1 VLYPAELPGLDQR
14 LGCPRQRWTKTPGA
28 GKATSMDFGLA
39 HRFGEQIV
47 RASAGLALRL
57 GVACLALGCGSRV
70 HADCGAASGTAR
82 VVGVDERLDIAFEDG
97 RIVRLVGL
105 EAPNPSQGSPKTSEA
120 ARKFLADRLV
130 GRDGGLKLLASEM
143 DRWGRVLADLS
154 IQDVSNEHVSSVAI
168 ALLSAGYARVKPEF
182 EARSCAAA
190 RLAVEDAARRAG
202 LGMWSEPAYSVI
214 QASDASAL
222 RRRHGQFVVV
232 EGRVR
237 RVGFGRSRLYL
248 DLASHD
254 GPTIVIAR
262 RLEAALAQAGHPV
275 EALEG
280 KTIRARGALDDRV
293 GPRIEVSEPAMI
305 EIVRRGDT
313 PGAEKLPQ

>member
-1 VLYPAELPGLDQR
+1 
-14 LGCPRQRWTKTPGA
+14 
-28 GKATSMDFGLA
+28 MDLGLA

-47 RASAGLALRL
+47 LASARLALRL
-57 GVACLALGCGSRV
+57 GLACLALGSGARV
-70 HADCGAASGTAR
+70 HADCGAASGTGR
-82 VVGVDERLDIAFEDG
+82 VVAVDVRLDVTFEDG
-97 RIVRLVGL
+97 QIIRLVGL
-105 EAPNPSQGSPKTSEA
+105 EAPNPSRGSPKTSEA
-120 ARKFLADRLV
+120 AQKFLADRIV
-130 GRDGGLKLLASEM
+130 GRDVGLKLLASRI

-154 IQDVSNEHVSSVAI
+154 IRDVSNEDVSSVAI

-182 EARSCAAA
+182 EARSCATA

-222 RRRHGQFVVV
+222 RGRDGQFVVV

-248 DLASHD
+248 DLASRD

-262 RLEAALAQAGHPV
+262 RLEAALAQAGHPA

-305 EIVRRGDT
+305 EIVRRGDAAG
-313 PGAEKLPQ
+313 PEKLRQ